1 MKASTV
7 VVVGALAALA
17 YYVLRRTQSST
28 STQPVGS
35 LSTSGTGAVANNN
48 GGPLPMSGSD
58 EMWNSGSGGGGG
70 ISITFGW

>member
-1 MKASTV
+1 MKASTIIV
-7 VVVGALAALA
+7 GGALLALG

-28 STQPVGS
+28 GTAPVGS
-35 LSTSGTGAVANNN
+35 LGGTGSVANNN

-58 EMWNSGSGGGGG
+58 EMWNSGAGGGGG